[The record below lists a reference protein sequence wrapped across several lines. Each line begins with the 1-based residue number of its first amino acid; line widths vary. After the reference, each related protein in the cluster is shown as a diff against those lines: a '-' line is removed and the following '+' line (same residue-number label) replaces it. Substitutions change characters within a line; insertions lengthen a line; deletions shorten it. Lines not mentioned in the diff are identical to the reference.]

1 MAENI
6 LDTGNGPQSKIPNST
21 IILVLGIAALLG
33 CCFLY
38 GLGIIP
44 GIVGLVMAG
53 KGTKAYN
60 ANPDAFLKSSFSQL
74 KAGKIMCW
82 IGVIGSI
89 LLLLV
94 IIAAF
99 AMFGMEGI
107 QQIMECNSETD
118 MAERQACIQEVV
130 ESLFGQ

>member
-6 LDTGNGPQSKIPNST
+6 LDSNTGPQSKVPNST
-21 IILVLGIAALLG
+21 VVLILGIGALLG

-44 GIVGLVMAG
+44 GIIGLVMAG

-60 ANPDAFLKSSFSQL
+60 ANPEAFLKSSFSQL
-74 KAGKIMCW
+74 KAGKVMCW
-82 IGVIGSI
+82 IGVIGS
-89 LLLLV
+89 LLLV
-94 IIAAF
+94 VILAVGF
-99 AMFGMEGI
+99 AMFGMDGI
-107 QQIMECNSETD
+107 QQIMECNSESD